1 MHDTGTT
8 NALTGSYRYTFFKA
22 HRLKWLYKGY
32 QHVLQHKT
40 TDLSQ
45 DLLQEETAKMHWRK
59 REPTKHV
66 PFFVLEDR
74 SATQKSETKG
84 SKNWKALDNCVLWPW
99 RTPHPRTD
107 WKAFRQQVLSAG
119 KATSSGSLRDIC

>member
-66 PFFVLEDR
+66 PFFCLGR
-74 SATQKSETKG
+74 
-84 SKNWKALDNCVLWPW
+84 
-99 RTPHPRTD
+99 
-107 WKAFRQQVLSAG
+107 
-119 KATSSGSLRDIC
+119 